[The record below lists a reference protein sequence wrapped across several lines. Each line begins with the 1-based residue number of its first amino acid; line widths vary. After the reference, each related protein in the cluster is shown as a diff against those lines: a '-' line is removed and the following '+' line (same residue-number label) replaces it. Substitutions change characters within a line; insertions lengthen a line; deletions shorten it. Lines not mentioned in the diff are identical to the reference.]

1 MPKLSFFEYIFI
13 PVYFLLVCVF
23 LAFAFQITNG
33 QWTLSCWTQWQKYI
47 YKEDKMVFIINK
59 YYLVY
64 KFGGKRFPQPG
75 QKEQHMRND
84 FYLTGLW
91 TCLWHVFL
99 IVNWWRR
106 GPPTVDRT
114 IPRQVGLGCM
124 RKLWEQERGNRR
136 QSSLPPQSVPQSLPP
151 GLCVGLL
158 PWLPEIMDWTPWAE
172 WILPPI
178 KM

>member
-75 QKEQHMRND
+75 QKEQHMRNY

-124 RKLWEQERGNRR
+124 RKLWEQERGNR
-136 QSSLPPQSVPQSLPP
+136 LPPQSVPQSLPP